1 MSQQVNDDYPIKPLS
16 DKQLKDIATAK
27 YQAKPTEET
36 EVYDFPTEMVELPS
50 KGKLYPEGSPLHS
63 GTIEMKYM
71 SAKEEDILTNDSFI
85 KQGVVL
91 DKLFKALIVTPIN
104 YNDLLLCDKNA
115 VMIAARVLG
124 YGKDYEFD
132 YAGEKETIDL
142 SLLENKPLH
151 KDIEKATE
159 NSFNYTLP
167 TSGTVITFKLL
178 NHGDEQ
184 RIDGEVKGLKK
195 INKES
200 SAELSTRLKHMI
212 LAVNG
217 DAEKKNVRS
226 FVDNQFLARD
236 SRAFR
241 NYLRDFQPDV
251 DMKFYPEN
259 GPEGGMDI
267 PIGVNFLWPDA
278 NL

>member
-1 MSQQVNDDYPIKPLS
+1 MEQTQK
-16 DKQLKDIATAK
+16 
-27 YQAKPTEET
+27 
-36 EVYDFPTEMVELPS
+36 FPTEVVDLPS
-50 KGKLYPEGSPLHS
+50 KGKLYPTDSPLAK

-71 SAKEEDILTNDSFI
+71 TAKEEDILTNQNYI
-85 KQGVVL
+85 EKGIVI
-91 DKLFKALIVTPIN
+91 DKLLQALIVDKTID
-104 YNDLLLCDKNA
+104 YNELLVGDKNA
-115 VMIAARVLG
+115 LLIAARILG
-124 YGKDYEFD
+124 YGKDYEFE
-132 YAGEKETIDL
+132 YAGEKEVIDL
-142 SLLENKPLH
+142 SLLDNKPLH
-151 KDIEKATE
+151 QDIEKASE
-159 NSFNYTLP
+159 NAFNFTLP

-178 NHGDEQ
+178 THGDEQ
-184 RIDGEVKGLKK
+184 KVDQEVKGLKK

-200 SAELSTRLKHMI
+200 SAELSTRLKYML

-217 DAEKKNVRS
+217 DSERKNVRA

-259 GPEGGMDI
+259 GPEGGVDI